1 MARVS
6 LPALIRDF
14 ARTRAGLPVLIIA
27 AAVLIVVI
35 LTALRPRLVPVTV
48 SERVWAVSAVTVRH
62 ETVQPEL
69 DLFGEV
75 IAGRRS
81 ELRALVAGPI
91 VRVGANFRDGGLVKA
106 GELLLQIDPFDYEA
120 LLAEHLSKLRE
131 SEVRLQVVGRD
142 LQRARDLIVQKLVAQ
157 QFLDNAQL
165 AVQQQEAVVEQH
177 RIAVQRA
184 RRDLGDTRLL
194 APYAG
199 VIGSVNADLG
209 KQLSLNDKVA
219 DITDMG
225 RLEVRFSLSNAEYG
239 RLLATGEPVVGRP
252 VRVIWEVGAE
262 QLAYSGRIERV
273 GAEIAATTGGV
284 DAYAAITAD
293 DAATE
298 LRPGAFVRVR
308 VADRRYEDVL
318 RVPETAL
325 YGQGTVYVI
334 NAEDRLEARRVAIR
348 GHTGNDMLVASDGS
362 PSLKDGDRVLT
373 SQLREIG
380 AGVKV
385 TVR

>member
-1 MARVS
+1 MAS
-6 LPALIRDF
+6 ASFPALLRAF
-14 ARTRAGLPVLIIA
+14 ARSRAGLPVLIVA
-27 AAVLIVVI
+27 AAALIVAV
-35 LTALRPRLVPVTV
+35 LTALRPQLAPVPV
-48 SERVWAVSAVTVRH
+48 SERVWVVSAATVRH

-91 VRVGANFRDGGLVKA
+91 ARVGPNFRDGGLVQE
-106 GELLLQIDPFDYEA
+106 GELLLQVDPFDYEA
-120 LLAEHLSKLRE
+120 LLADHRSRLKEA
-131 SEVRLQVVGRD
+131 EVRLKVVGRD
-142 LQRARDLIVQKLVAQ
+142 LQRARDLIAQKLVAQ
-157 QFLDNAQL
+157 QFLDNAEL
-165 AVQQQEAVVEQH
+165 AVQQQEAVVEQQG
-177 RIAVQRA
+177 IAVQRA
-184 RRDLGDTRLL
+184 QRDVRDTRLL

-199 VIGSVNADLG
+199 VVGNVNADLG

-239 RLLATGEPVVGRP
+239 RLLETGDPVVGRP
-252 VRVIWEVGAE
+252 VRVIWDVGTE
-262 QLAYSGRIERV
+262 ELAYTGRIERV
-273 GAEIAATTGGV
+273 GAEITAATGGV
-284 DAYAAITAD
+284 DAFAAITAG
-293 DAATE
+293 DAATV

-308 VADRRYEDVL
+308 VADRRYDGVL

-325 YGQGTVYVI
+325 YGEDTVYAI

-348 GHTGNDMLVASDGS
+348 GYAGNDLLATSDGE
-362 PSLKDGDRVLT
+362 PSLEDGDRVLT

-385 TVR
+385 RVR

>member
-1 MARVS
+1 MASDS
-6 LPALIRDF
+6 LPARIRAF
-14 ARTRAGLPVLIIA
+14 ARTRAGLPVLILA
-27 AAVLIVVI
+27 AALAIVAV
-35 LTALRPRLVPVTV
+35 LTALRPRLAPVPV

-69 DLFGEV
+69 DLFGAV

-91 VRVGANFRDGGLVKA
+91 AGVGVNFRDGGLVRE

-120 LLAEHLSKLRE
+120 LLADQLSKLKE
-131 SEVRLQVVGRD
+131 SEVRLQVVSRD
-142 LQRARDLIVQKLVAQ
+142 LKRARDLIVQKLVAQ
-157 QFLDNAQL
+157 QFLDNAEL
-165 AVQQQEAVVEQH
+165 AVQQQEAVVEQQ

-184 RRDLGDTRLL
+184 RRDVRDTRLL
-194 APYAG
+194 APYGG
-199 VIGSVNADLG
+199 VIGNVNADLG

-239 RLLATGEPVVGRP
+239 RLLETGEPVVGRP

-262 QLAYSGRIERV
+262 KLTYSGRIERV
-273 GAEIAATTGGV
+273 GAEITATTGGV
-284 DAYAAITAD
+284 DAFAAITAE
-293 DAATE
+293 DAATV

-308 VADRRYEDVL
+308 VADRRYDSVL
-318 RVPETAL
+318 RAPETAL
-325 YGQGTVYVI
+325 YGQDTVYLI

-348 GHTGNDMLVASDGS
+348 GYTGNDMLVTSDGE
-362 PSLKDGDRVLT
+362 PSLRDGDRVLT

-385 TVR
+385 RVR

>member
-1 MARVS
+1 MAKAP
-6 LPALIRDF
+6 LPAVIRAF
-14 ARTRAGLPVLIIA
+14 ARTRAGLPVLILA
-27 AAVLIVVI
+27 TGAVIVAG
-35 LTALRPRLVPVTV
+35 LTALRPQLAPVPV
-48 SERVWAVSAVTVRH
+48 SERVWVVSAVTVRH

-91 VRVGANFRDGGLVKA
+91 ARVGPNFRDGGLA
-106 GELLLQIDPFDYEA
+106 QEGELLLQIDPFDYEA
-120 LLAEHLSKLRE
+120 LLADHRSKLKE
-131 SEVRLQVVGRD
+131 AEVRLKVVSRD
-142 LQRARDLIVQKLVAQ
+142 LQRARDLIAQKLVAQ
-157 QFLDNAQL
+157 QFLDNAEL
-165 AVQQQEAVVEQH
+165 AVQQQEAVVEQQ

-184 RRDLGDTRLL
+184 QRDVRDTRLL

-199 VIGSVNADLG
+199 VVGNVNADLG

-239 RLLATGEPVVGRP
+239 RLLETGEPVVGRP
-252 VRVIWEVGAE
+252 VRVIWDVGAE
-262 QLAYSGRIERV
+262 KLAYSGRIERV
-273 GAEIAATTGGV
+273 GAEITATTGGV
-284 DAYAAITAD
+284 DAFAAITAE
-293 DAATE
+293 DAATV

-308 VADRRYEDVL
+308 VADRRYDNVL
-318 RVPETAL
+318 RVPEAAL
-325 YGQGTVYVI
+325 YGEDTVYVL
-334 NAEDRLEARRVAIR
+334 NAEDRLEARQVAIR
-348 GHTGNDMLVASDGS
+348 GYAGNDMLVASVGE
-362 PSLKDGDRVLT
+362 PSLRDGDRVLT

-385 TVR
+385 KVR